1 MDKNNWKRKT
11 KYDFIRDNFQNF
23 KGYHIPKAQLV
34 IADIPYNIG
43 INAYGSNP
51 QWYNDGDNSKGQSE
65 FAASSFFRGDDN
77 FNSAEFMHFCSKMMI
92 KEPKERGKA
101 PCMIVFCS
109 FEQQMPLIE
118 LAKKHG
124 INNYINLVFRKNFSA
139 QVLKANMRVV
149 GNSEYA
155 LLLYRNKLP
164 KFNNNGKMVFNVMD
178 WISDKSKDPL
188 IQKIH
193 PTQKPVALLERL
205 IEIFTDEGDVVI
217 DPVAGSG
224 ASIVAAINKNRSGY
238 GFEILKEFYN
248 PGKAWIDE
256 VARVKIEVEKTG
268 YSETLLRK
276 QMPNQPML
284 FSSIKFTGVEL

>member
-1 MDKNNWKRKT
+1 MF
-11 KYDFIRDNFQNF
+11 YRDNFQNF

-43 INAYGSNP
+43 VNAYGSNP
-51 QWYNDGDNSKGQSE
+51 QWYNDGDNSNGQSE

-77 FNSAEFMHFCSKMMI
+77 FNSAEFMHFCSKMMK

-109 FEQQMPLIE
+109 FEQQPYMIE
-118 LAKKHG
+118 LAKRYG

-149 GNSEYA
+149 GNAEYG
-155 LLLYRNKLP
+155 LLLYRDKLP
-164 KFNNNGKMVFNVMD
+164 KFNNKGKMVFNIMD
-178 WISDKSKDPL
+178 WIKDPVNDPL

-193 PTQKPVALLERL
+193 PTQKPVKLLEYL
-205 IEIFTDEGDVVI
+205 IDIFTDEGDVVI

-224 ASIVAAINKNRSGY
+224 STLVATINQNRKAY
-238 GFEILKEFYN
+238 GFELLKEFYN
-248 PGKAWIDE
+248 PGKKWIDE
-256 VARVKIEVEKTG
+256 VLQAKEEIEKYG
-268 YSETLLRK
+268 YSETVLK
-276 QMPNQPML
+276 KKCANQPTL
-284 FSSIKFTGVEL
+284 FSSVQAEPAQL